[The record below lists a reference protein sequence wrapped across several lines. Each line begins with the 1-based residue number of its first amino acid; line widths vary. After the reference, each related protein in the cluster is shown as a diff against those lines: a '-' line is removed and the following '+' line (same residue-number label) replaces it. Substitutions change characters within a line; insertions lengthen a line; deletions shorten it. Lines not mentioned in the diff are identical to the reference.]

1 MPNSALQIRIDDETK
16 EKFRLISEEFSSQ
29 GECVQGLINAYE
41 LQKAK
46 QVLPGMETNI
56 SDFQAMAEELVKAY
70 INVLDLNANSEKRI
84 RLEFQDKLDNLNLL
98 VVELRERL
106 KTSEEFRKEAEERV
120 SQAEKELSNSVAK
133 HSETIQNLEKE
144 LEQVKEQSMQY
155 ASSLQDKQTIIDSLS
170 LKIAQAD
177 ETSRRACEAITTA
190 EQAKSLQREAEER
203 AEALQAELARVKA
216 EAENEKKNASERAEI
231 KLERAVIEVEKKAN
245 AELKKIIDETT
256 EKQKELLD
264 KLNAEQKS
272 VAELTKEIAELRTN
286 MKNQKA
292 KKKDD

>member
-56 SDFQAMAEELVKAY
+56 SNFQALAEELVKAY

-84 RLEFQDKLDNLNLL
+84 RLEFRDKLDNLNLL

-106 KTSEEFRKEAEERV
+106 KTSEELRKEAEERV
-120 SQAEKELSNSVAK
+120 SQVEKELSGSIADN
-133 HSETIQNLEKE
+133 SETIQSLEKE
-144 LEQVKEQSMQY
+144 LEQVKKQSMQY

-170 LKIAQAD
+170 LKIVQAD
-177 ETSRRACEAITTA
+177 ETSRRACEAITAA
-190 EQAKSLQREAEER
+190 EQAEALQREAEGR

-245 AELKKIIDETT
+245 AELKKIIDETA
-256 EKQKELLD
+256 EKQKDLLD

-272 VAELTKEIAELRTN
+272 VAELTKELAELRAN
-286 MKNQKA
+286 I
-292 KKKDD
+292 KKS